1 MPTES
6 FETLAEGLSNFHE
19 TSHSTF
25 LLEHLLFPSSSRTI
39 SFFSLSSF
47 SRTRIKARKENAR
60 ISRDTPAHPRPVD
73 HGRPSAAPSPNTHPP
88 RIIIFVSVIL
98 RLFLG
103 GEEKGGNSF
112 PRREQESKR
121 FICLFVAC
129 FFSFPPSLSLSLS
142 FSLNARCLPAFFFP
156 RHFGTTAHSSSSG
169 ARAVITGAEHRR
181 AEL

>member
-39 SFFSLSSF
+39 SFFSLSLFPF
-47 SRTRIKARKENAR
+47 SRTRIKTRKENASLAGHTCTSEAGR
-60 ISRDTPAHPRPVD
+60 SRSALSRPL
-73 HGRPSAAPSPNTHPP
+73 PNTHPP

-129 FFSFPPSLSLSLS
+129 FFSLPLFLSLL
-142 FSLNARCLPAFFFP
+142 FSQCLPAFFFP

>member
-129 FFSFPPSLSLSLS
+129 FFSFPLFLSLL
-142 FSLNARCLPAFFFP
+142 FSQCLPAFFFP